1 MISGVF
7 VTDCITSN
15 YPESETNMVNKM
27 LFSTDFLEKAALDVW
42 SSAKLHAQE
51 IKSGTSLNSQL
62 QVARIKR
69 ELQGAAAIIATE
81 LLERQEEYKGMRELI
96 GKYKSDVSEAKKQLN
111 ATKKSLAIT
120 SRELED
126 LKEQFVEAAPKLFKA
141 AIKAVEKKAEQLAEH
156 DAQQKASGK
165 QKKGNS
171 QAKVNG
177 TPTVE
182 PKPADEKS
190 LKEILVEQG
199 KME

>member
-1 MISGVF
+1 
-7 VTDCITSN
+7 
-15 YPESETNMVNKM
+15 MVNKM